1 MRHIIST
8 ILAIVSLSLLTSCEM
23 FEQGFKKHQLIIDS
37 SASCSYEAQEFT
49 IAYSV
54 DPKFSDQNIVVTA
67 TANAEWITSIDTS
80 TPNEIRLTVEENM
93 GELRSAKLEIKASKH
108 KTAYVEII
116 QYNVPPT
123 KANHTLMFYF
133 LGTSLSRYF
142 KTNLE
147 DAALAIETGIL
158 GNNNRVVFFRQE
170 GKNSGYIGE
179 LCYDLATKKCTEKRI
194 KNITLTSTLIKP
206 ENIGEHIATMA
217 EIAPAERYGIVL
229 AGHGQGWITREIIN
243 NDSDISQSAFGMSY
257 NPWIPAEGAE
267 VTRAFGEDNVR
278 VNITELAEGIEYSQV
293 QLDYILF
300 DACFMANIEAIY
312 DLRYSANYII
322 ASPCEIMGK
331 GFPYH
336 RTLPYLFTNNGL
348 STDYVGA
355 TESYHQYYRDEYVGS
370 TRCGSVTLFN
380 CAEIDNLA
388 RVTKE
393 LVKTAKTE
401 YDTES
406 LQTYEGQDP
415 HHFYDFGQWGKVVG
429 TDSTLRKQFIDQ
441 LNNTVVETFSLDRF
455 YSAYGAYGTYPINL
469 GVYTGVTTSA
479 PSQAYPNGWRATNWY
494 KEVFELEN

>member
-1 MRHIIST
+1 
-8 ILAIVSLSLLTSCEM
+8 M

-158 GNNNRVVFFRQE
+158 DNNNRVVFFRQE

-243 NDSDISQSAFGMSY
+243 KDSDISQSALGMSY

-293 QLDYILF
+293 QLD
-300 DACFMANIEAIY
+300 
-312 DLRYSANYII
+312 
-322 ASPCEIMGK
+322 
-331 GFPYH
+331 
-336 RTLPYLFTNNGL
+336 
-348 STDYVGA
+348 
-355 TESYHQYYRDEYVGS
+355 
-370 TRCGSVTLFN
+370 
-380 CAEIDNLA
+380 
-388 RVTKE
+388 
-393 LVKTAKTE
+393 
-401 YDTES
+401 
-406 LQTYEGQDP
+406 
-415 HHFYDFGQWGKVVG
+415 
-429 TDSTLRKQFIDQ
+429 
-441 LNNTVVETFSLDRF
+441 
-455 YSAYGAYGTYPINL
+455 
-469 GVYTGVTTSA
+469 
-479 PSQAYPNGWRATNWY
+479 
-494 KEVFELEN
+494 